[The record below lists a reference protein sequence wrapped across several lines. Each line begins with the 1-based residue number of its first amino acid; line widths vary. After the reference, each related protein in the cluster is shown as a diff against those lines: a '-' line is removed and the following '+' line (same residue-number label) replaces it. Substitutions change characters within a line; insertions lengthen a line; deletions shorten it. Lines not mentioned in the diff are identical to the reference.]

1 MIIPMAKVRLIGPR
15 SRLPEA
21 LAALQ
26 DIGLL
31 HLADASHG
39 EPVDALPLTAR
50 EQRLQRQLTRILEDT
65 DAALAAMHAAGRRA
79 PAAHAAPDLPAI
91 ARRARRARRAAE
103 AIAARAA
110 GLAEERALILKYRDF
125 FAAFEHALA
134 GVARFPHLTTYAAV
148 VPAHER
154 AVIPQLGDALRKE
167 VGPEFAISTHE
178 LASGDVALL
187 LVLPKSFAAR
197 IERAL
202 ADAKLPEIPLPAG
215 YSGATL
221 AEAVPRMLDR
231 LKAIPRDAE
240 ALARERAALAAQHAP
255 ALLAARGPMHD
266 RLAELEA
273 VARCGV
279 TAHAFTVEGWLPLS
293 AMPRLEEEVAKRF
306 HDEMVLET
314 IAREQWTA
322 KDAPVVLSNP
332 RVFRPFEMLVRVMPL
347 PAYGTIDPTPFVAV
361 FFPAIFG
368 IMLGDVGYGLMLL
381 GIAFLIRR
389 KSRVGTTLRSVGDMA
404 VPMAVFTIIF
414 GVLYGEF
421 FGDMGQRLFGMRP
434 ILFDRAEGV
443 LAALALAVG
452 LGFVHV
458 VLGLVLGALSMR
470 RSAPKHAVG
479 KGVTA
484 LMVVLIVLALLAAFE
499 VLPKALFM
507 PAVIALLVAFPVL
520 ILTEGLVAPVEL
532 LASVGNALS
541 YARIMALGTA
551 SVMLAAVAN
560 RMVGTM
566 GSIVVGLIFA
576 LLFHLVNFAIGL
588 FGPTIHALR
597 LHYVEF
603 FGKFYS
609 PGGQPYRPLA
619 HWSPGAPKDLT
630 GSEL

>member
-1 MIIPMAKVRLIGPR
+1 MIIPMAKVRLIGER
-15 SRLPEA
+15 GRLDET

-31 HLADASHG
+31 HLADAATDRELERPAPG
-39 EPVDALPLTAR
+39 EAER
-50 EQRLQRQLTRILEDT
+50 RLERHLGRILTDV

-79 PAAHAAPDLPAI
+79 PSGARGTLDVPAV
-91 ARRARRARRAAE
+91 ARRARRARIAAE
-103 AIAARAA
+103 RIEGRVAT
-110 GLAEERALILKYRDF
+110 LAEERALILKYRDF

-134 GVARFPHLTTYAAV
+134 GVAHFPHLTTYAAV

-154 AVIPQLGDALRKE
+154 AVIPRLGEALRAE
-167 VGPEFAISTHE
+167 VGPEFALSTHE

-197 IERAL
+197 IEHAL
-202 ADAKLPEIPLPAG
+202 ADARLPEVPMPAG
-215 YSGATL
+215 YAGASL
-221 AEAVPRMLDR
+221 AEAVPRMLER
-231 LKAIPRDAE
+231 LQRIPREAE
-240 ALARERAALAAQHAP
+240 QLARERAALAAAHAP
-255 ALLAARGPMHD
+255 ALLAARGPLHD
-266 RLAELEA
+266 RLAELA
-273 VARCGV
+273 AIARCGV
-279 TAHAFTVEGWLPLS
+279 TPHAFAVEGWLPASSL
-293 AMPRLEEEVAKRF
+293 PRLEGELSRRLGETV
-306 HDEMVLET
+306 VLET
-314 IAREQWTA
+314 IAREHWTA
-322 KDAPVVLSNP
+322 RDAPVVLSNP

-368 IMLGDVGYGLMLL
+368 IMLGDVGYGLLLLALAAFVRRRSRPGTAMRAVGAMML
-381 GIAFLIRR
+381 
-389 KSRVGTTLRSVGDMA
+389 
-404 VPMAVFTIIF
+404 PMAAFTIIF
-414 GVLYGEF
+414 GALYGEF
-421 FGDMGQRLFGMRP
+421 FGDLGQRALGMRP
-434 ILFDRAEGV
+434 VLFDRMEGV
-443 LAALALAVG
+443 VAALALAVG

-458 VLGLVLGALSMR
+458 VLGLVLGALS
-470 RSAPKHAVG
+470 AWHNEPKHAIG

-484 LMVVLIVLALLAAFE
+484 AMVVLIVAALLAAFE
-499 VLPKALFM
+499 VLPKALFI
-507 PAVIALLVAFPVL
+507 PAVVALLVAFPVL
-520 ILTEGLVAPVEL
+520 VITEGLVAPIEL

-551 SVMLAAVAN
+551 SVLLAAVAN

-566 GSIVVGLIFA
+566 GSVVVGLIFA

-619 HWSPGAPKDLT
+619 HWSPGAAR
-630 GSEL
+630 

>member
-15 SRLPEA
+15 GRLPEA

-31 HLADASHG
+31 HLADAG
-39 EPVDALPLTAR
+39 RDEPVQALALTPR

-65 DAALAAMHAAGRRA
+65 DAALAEMHAAGRRS
-79 PAAHAAPDLPAI
+79 AAASGAPDLPAI
-91 ARRARRARRAAE
+91 ARRARRARRSAD
-103 AIAARAA
+103 AIEKRAA
-110 GLAEERALILKYRDF
+110 GLAEEKALILKYRDF

-202 ADAKLPEIPLPAG
+202 ADARLPEIPMPAG
-215 YSGATL
+215 YAGASL
-221 AEAVPRMLDR
+221 SEAVPRMLER
-231 LKAIPRDAE
+231 LKTIPRDAQ
-240 ALARERAALAAQHAP
+240 ALARERTQLAEEHAP

-266 RLAELEA
+266 RLLELEA
-273 VARCGV
+273 VSRCGV
-279 TAHAFTVEGWLPLS
+279 TAHAFTVEGWLPTSSML
-293 AMPRLEEEVAKRF
+293 RLESEISKRF
-306 HDEMVLET
+306 GDDVVLET
-314 IAREQWTA
+314 IAREKWTA
-322 KDAPVVLSNP
+322 RDAPVVLANP
-332 RVFRPFEMLVRVMPL
+332 RVFRPFELLVRVMPL

-361 FFPAIFG
+361 FFPLIFG

-381 GIAFLIRR
+381 AIAMLIRR
-389 KSRVGTTLRSVGDMA
+389 KAAPGSAMRKVGDMA
-404 VPMAVFTIIF
+404 VPMAVFTMIF

-421 FGDMGQRLFGMRP
+421 FGDMGQRLFGMKP
-434 ILFDRAEGV
+434 VLFDRAEGV

-458 VLGLVLGALSMR
+458 VLGLVLGALSLR
-470 RSAPKHAVG
+470 RSEPRHAVG

-484 LMVVLIVLALLAAFE
+484 AMVLLIVAALLAAFE

-507 PAVIALLVAFPVL
+507 PAVIALLVAFPIL

-551 SVMLAAVAN
+551 SVMLAVVAN

-566 GSIVVGLIFA
+566 GSVAIGLIFA

-619 HWSPGAPKDLT
+619 HWSPGAPR
-630 GSEL
+630 

>member
-15 SRLPEA
+15 GRLPEA

-31 HLADASHG
+31 HLADAG
-39 EPVDALPLTAR
+39 RDEPVQALALTPR

-65 DAALAAMHAAGRRA
+65 DAALAEMHAAGRRS
-79 PAAHAAPDLPAI
+79 AAASGTPDLPAI
-91 ARRARRARRAAE
+91 ARRARRARRAAD
-103 AIAARAA
+103 AIEKRAA
-110 GLAEERALILKYRDF
+110 GLAEEKALILKYRDF
-125 FAAFEHALA
+125 FAAFEHALE

-202 ADAKLPEIPLPAG
+202 ADARLPEIPMPAG
-215 YSGATL
+215 YAGASL
-221 AEAVPRMLDR
+221 SEAVPRMLER
-231 LKAIPRDAE
+231 LKTIPRDAQ
-240 ALARERAALAAQHAP
+240 ALARERTQLAEEHAP

-266 RLAELEA
+266 RLLELEA
-273 VARCGV
+273 VSRCGV
-279 TAHAFTVEGWLPLS
+279 TAHAFTVEGWLPTSSML
-293 AMPRLEEEVAKRF
+293 RLESEISKRF
-306 HDEMVLET
+306 GDDVVLET
-314 IAREQWTA
+314 IAREKWTA
-322 KDAPVVLSNP
+322 RDAPVVLANP
-332 RVFRPFEMLVRVMPL
+332 RVFRPFELLVRVMPL

-361 FFPAIFG
+361 FFPLIFG

-381 GIAFLIRR
+381 AIAMLIRR
-389 KSRVGTTLRSVGDMA
+389 KAVPGSAMRKVGDMA
-404 VPMAVFTIIF
+404 VPMAVFTMIF

-421 FGDMGQRLFGMRP
+421 FGDMGQRLFGMKP
-434 ILFDRAEGV
+434 VLFDRAEGV

-458 VLGLVLGALSMR
+458 VLGLVLGALSLR
-470 RSAPKHAVG
+470 RSEPRHAIG

-484 LMVVLIVLALLAAFE
+484 AMVLLIVAALLAAFE

-507 PAVIALLVAFPVL
+507 PAVIALLVAFPIL

-551 SVMLAAVAN
+551 SVMLAVVAN

-566 GSIVVGLIFA
+566 GSVAIGLIFA

-619 HWSPGAPKDLT
+619 HWSPGAPR
-630 GSEL
+630 